1 MSAPAYLPADYSSNV
16 IKILEELRD
25 GITNKRDLMRA
36 IADGHNREH
45 RFEQFENAYGQ
56 IAAFDAV
63 LSDIG
68 WMIVKEQGR

>member
-1 MSAPAYLPADYSSNV
+1 MSAMLAADYRDRT
-16 IKILEELRD
+16 IKVLEELRD

-36 IADGHNREH
+36 VADGHNREH

-68 WMIVKEQGR
+68 WMIVKEQTR

>member
-1 MSAPAYLPADYSSNV
+1 MSAMLAADYRDRT
-16 IKILEELRD
+16 IKVLEELRD

-45 RFEQFENAYGQ
+45 RFTDFENAYGQ

-63 LSDIG
+63 ISDIG